1 MSGIGEK
8 RKRPVRRQVLK
19 FIDPD
24 DENTDVVPTGA
35 LGGILTAKQTALA
48 KLVFDPS
55 VLDAWIRSGSGR
67 RSSGEQR
74 LLKVRDIWELSK
86 PKTQCVN
93 TIGGVNTNTTCW
105 ICGFGIPV
113 RPTKD
118 QFGLAAECEHI
129 LPIAQ
134 AVMLWGLYSTQAA
147 GPDRKTFLMREYGWA
162 HECCNH
168 IKSDLV
174 LIRPSEASE
183 NVFEMN
189 NYKAASLLDS
199 IFNTNRKDG
208 QALKKLIQARH
219 GRKVQEFVNDRL
231 GAMSQKMAPMLET
244 LNKQLENAG
253 PGIMLLT
260 SAIKSKENVNKS
272 IAEIQSAQ
280 DIADKIS
287 MGVDVVTIS
296 FDEYERLA
304 DEGITVNEDDLA
316 AQAMADMSTGN
327 KYVKLAEESESEGAE
342 TAPEGQQPDKS
353 GMLLTPAGQTQAQ
366 PTPGSPGSTQ
376 SVGSPGSGSQ
386 SSKGSVPGGRRK
398 RRTRRR
404 TDRVFPKRHH
414 SIKMSSIRHSLSG
427 KAASR

>member
-1 MSGIGEK
+1 MPGVK
-8 RKRPVRRQVLK
+8 RGRPGPRQVLK

-55 VLDAWIRSGSGR
+55 VLDAWIHSGSGR

-134 AVMLWGLYSTQAA
+134 AVMLWGLYSTQA
-147 GPDRKTFLMREYGWA
+147 GQDRKTFLMREYGWA

-208 QALKKLIQARH
+208 QALKKLIQARY

-244 LNKQLENAG
+244 LNEQLKNAG

-304 DEGITVNEDDLA
+304 DEGITLNEEDLA
-316 AQAMADMSTGN
+316 AETLADISTDS
-327 KYVKLAEESESEGAE
+327 KYVKITDDSESEGAE
-342 TAPEGQQPDKS
+342 TAPEQKVDNPGI
-353 GMLLTPAGQTQAQ
+353 LLTPAGPTQAQ
-366 PTPGSPGSTQ
+366 PTPGSAAPTQ

-386 SSKGSVPGGRRK
+386 SGIPSSRGSVSGGRRK